1 MKKGAESIVNLVVLG
16 NTSWGKSVYK
26 KRMTETGISTKFIT
40 LAIVEAGWNLH
51 TQIKQEYFLPMEDC

>member
-26 KRMTETGISTKFIT
+26 KRMTEADISTKFIT

>member
-26 KRMTETGISTKFIT
+26 KRMTETDISTKFIT

>member
-26 KRMTETGISTKFIT
+26 KRMTETDISTKFIT
-40 LAIVEAGWNLH
+40 LAKVEAGWNLH
-51 TQIKQEYFLPMEDC
+51 SQIKQE

>member
-26 KRMTETGISTKFIT
+26 KRMTETDISTKFIT

-51 TQIKQEYFLPMEDC
+51 TQIKQEYFLPMED